1 MEDLTGR
8 QLGPYQI
15 VAPLGEGGMAAVYK
29 AYQPAVERHVALKVL
44 PRNFASDPQFTA
56 RFQREAR
63 MVAQLQH
70 PHILPVFDFGQAEGY
85 TYIAMPFVQSGTLTA
100 LLTGQPLPLP
110 RIQQIISQV
119 GAALNYAHGRGL
131 IHRDVKPS
139 NILLDEN
146 GNCLLT
152 DFGLARMVEAS
163 VNLTSSGAIVGTP
176 AYMSPE
182 QGSGLKLDARSDIY
196 SLGVILYEMATGRVP
211 YKAETPIAVIFKH
224 IQDPLPPAR
233 SLNPGLPEPIELVIQ
248 KALAKTPEDRYQTAG
263 DLVRALEAARPA
275 RQDTLDVQ
283 EIPLPP
289 PHLTD
294 PVPVSP
300 KQKPTRNLA
309 WGMIGFLLLCLVAG
323 GSLSLALLMARNY
336 ANPRSPTITATS
348 RLVATPSSPPAVT
361 PTSPPTASPTAELV
375 PDWEAIGGN
384 WTGPDENG
392 LIYGKTA
399 SFDGDALY
407 LFKNIYTDFT
417 FSVAVQAL
425 TREAS
430 LAIRMSDDGKNG
442 YLVIFIPR
450 GSQGGNPGLWLAK
463 RVNGDHS
470 FPAAFAADYGLGEWV
485 RLTVEAN
492 GAHIRVLLNGEQVI
506 DFEDPQEPFTSG
518 RLGVRCYG
526 EPATPCEA
534 KFSEFYMSH

>member
-8 QLGPYQI
+8 QFGPYQI

-70 PHILPVFDFGQAEGY
+70 PHILPVFDYGQADGY
-85 TYIAMPFVQSGTLTA
+85 TYIAMPFVQSGTLTDS
-100 LLTGQPLPLP
+100 LTGQPLSLS
-110 RIQQIISQV
+110 RIRQIISQV
-119 GAALNYAHGRGL
+119 GDALHYAHGRGL

-139 NILLDEN
+139 NILLDES

-176 AYMSPE
+176 SYMSPE
-182 QGSGLKLDARSDIY
+182 QGSGMKLDARSDIY

-233 SLNPGLPEPIELVIQ
+233 SLQPELPEAVELVIQ
-248 KALAKTPEDRYQTAG
+248 KALAKNPEDRYQTAG
-263 DLVRALEAARPA
+263 DLVRALEAAIPTPQDTLHVGVVSPPPPPRKDAVVALPGTRPA
-275 RQDTLDVQ
+275 RTLG
-283 EIPLPP
+283 
-289 PHLTD
+289 
-294 PVPVSP
+294 
-300 KQKPTRNLA
+300 
-309 WGMIGFLLLCLVAG
+309 WGVVGLVALFLLAG
-323 GSLSLALLMARNY
+323 GGLFIALLLALNY
-336 ANPRSPTITATS
+336 VNQR
-348 RLVATPSSPPAVT
+348 PPAVT
-361 PTSPPTASPTAELV
+361 ETSAPVATASSPPTISPTSELV
-375 PDWEAIGGN
+375 PDWETIGGS

-392 LIYGKTA
+392 LISGKTA

-407 LFKNIYTDFT
+407 LFKNTYTDFT
-417 FSVAVQAL
+417 FSAAVQAL

-430 LAIRMSDDGKNG
+430 LAFRMSDDGKNG

-470 FPAAFAADYGLGEWV
+470 FPATFAADHALGEWV
-485 RLTVEAN
+485 RITVEAT
-492 GAHIRVLLNGEQVI
+492 GAHIRVLVNGEQVI
-506 DFEDPQEPFTSG
+506 DFEDVQDPFTSG
-518 RLGVRCYG
+518 RLGLRCYG

-534 KFSEFYMSH
+534 NFSELYLSH